1 LNAEPANAVM
11 TNATIAASPH
21 ASHRTILFFIWLLF
35 FLK

>member
-1 LNAEPANAVM
+1 MGA
-11 TNATIAASPH
+11 ATIAASPH